1 MTKLV
6 YVIAHKEHDDWM
18 NEYGYNIYYHA
29 GMTNGVFDTTFDVT
43 KAVRFNSKDELFEF
57 LKGYCYFDGVIVR
70 EFTEEYLERIKDDE
84 NIKKRLCNI
93 NSL

>member
-1 MTKLV
+1 MVKLV
-6 YVIAHKEHDDWM
+6 YVIAHKEHDDYAI
-18 NEYGYNIYYHA
+18 EHGYDIYYHA
-29 GMTNGVFDTTFDVT
+29 GMTNGVFDTTSDVT

-57 LKGYCYFDGVIVR
+57 LKGYCYFDRVILR

-84 NIKKRLCNI
+84 KIKKRLCSI